1 MVELSR
7 SEAHRR
13 RPVVRLL
20 LIAAACVA
28 LLGGC
33 GDDESTDGA
42 TTTVAPG
49 ATTAP
54 GSGEDTTTTAVD
66 DESGTT
72 TTTGS
77 DEATPVTD
85 PSGPDLSLF
94 TVPECSVVPGGA
106 LSGAD
111 SLTIFVAVR
120 NNGPGSVDRLVPVLI
135 SSDTGMQATSNTSIS
150 TGSAFSPMQID
161 VFPEHYGRAHRFTIT
176 ADPDNVIIERD
187 VTNNQL
193 SVTVDLPERPTSATD
208 VPCASP

>member
-7 SEAHRR
+7 PEAFRR
-13 RPVVRLL
+13 RGVVRLL
-20 LIAAACVA
+20 VIAAACVV

-49 ATTAP
+49 GTTAP
-54 GSGEDTTTTAVD
+54 GSGEDTTTTAAED
-66 DESGTT
+66 DSITT
-72 TTTGS
+72 TSTES
-77 DEATPVTD
+77 DETTPVTD

-161 VFPEHYGRAHRFTIT
+161 LFPEHYGRAHRFTIT

-187 VTNNQL
+187 VTNNQV
-193 SVTVDLPERPTSATD
+193 SVTVDLPQRPTAATE
-208 VPCASP
+208 VPCSSP